1 MAARLG
7 LSGPVVGALGSV
19 PDRGGWLPS
28 HLLTPGDGVPGCLS
42 PRQWRGCP
50 AFLAGFSGRQSIRS
64 RREERDDHD
73 VAK

>member
-7 LSGPVVGALGSV
+7 LSGPVVGALGSA
-19 PDRGGWLPS
+19 PDHGGWLPS
-28 HLLTPGDGVPGCLS
+28 HLLSLKTGSRAVCLPG
-42 PRQWRGCP
+42 QWRGCP
-50 AFLAGFSGRQSIRS
+50 AFLAGFAGRQSIKS